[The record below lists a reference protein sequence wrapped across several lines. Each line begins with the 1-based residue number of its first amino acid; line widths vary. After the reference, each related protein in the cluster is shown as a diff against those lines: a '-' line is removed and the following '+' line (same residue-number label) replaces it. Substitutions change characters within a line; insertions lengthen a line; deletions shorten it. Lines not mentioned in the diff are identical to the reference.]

1 MSTEEVIN
9 LSFDKMTD
17 YTHKDYQ
24 KNKAS
29 YDQMKKALFMNHI
42 KKIDLDDMINPVKV
56 HMH

>member
-9 LSFDKMTD
+9 LSFEKMTD

-24 KNKAS
+24 NNKGS

-42 KKIDLDDMINPVKV
+42 KKIDLEDKVNPVRV